1 MATIERAEIL
11 SIGTELL
18 LGEIIDTNSA
28 YLAAS
33 LAEHGV
39 DVLWSQRVGDN
50 RSRIEAALERA
61 LERSDLLV
69 LTGGL
74 GPTEDD
80 MTRESIASVLGET
93 PGVDGELERWL
104 RDRFSR
110 FARHMPETNLK
121 QAWLIPSAKALANP
135 RGTAPGWLVSTSRN
149 GSPRVLVAL
158 PGPPQELEY
167 MWQNEVLPRLKFPA
181 ARLYARIFKTHGVG
195 ESAIAERLASLTA
208 GANPSVATYARR
220 DGVHVRIAA
229 KAETIEEAKRIAKAA
244 ERTVEHQL
252 ADTVWGYDNDEL
264 PDLVIRALEVR
275 NLRLAVAEWATGGRL
290 SGTLANEW
298 RVTGRFEGGL
308 AAWSFEAMRIL
319 GIPRSTMEQG
329 DPENVVASLAKEV
342 RNLFATDLGL
352 ATYSAASPSSKN
364 EGSEVVAFVAVVD
377 GDGTNIRRCSL
388 PSQGR
393 TWQQERLTFEALV
406 FLWSHLH

>member
-93 PGVDGELERWL
+93 PGIDGELERWL

-110 FARHMPETNLK
+110 FARPMPETNLK

-135 RGTAPGWLVSTSRN
+135 RGTAPGWLVCTSRN

-181 ARLYARIFKTHGVG
+181 AHLYARIFKTHGVG
-195 ESAIAERLASLTA
+195 ESAIAERMASLTA

-220 DGVHVRIAA
+220 DGVHVRVAA
-229 KAETIEEAKRIAKAA
+229 KAETIEEAKRMAKAA

-290 SGTLANEW
+290 SSTLANEW

-329 DPENVVASLAKEV
+329 GPENVVASLAEGV
-342 RNLFATDLGL
+342 RNLFVTDLGL

-364 EGSEVVAFVAVVD
+364 EGSEVAAFVAVVD